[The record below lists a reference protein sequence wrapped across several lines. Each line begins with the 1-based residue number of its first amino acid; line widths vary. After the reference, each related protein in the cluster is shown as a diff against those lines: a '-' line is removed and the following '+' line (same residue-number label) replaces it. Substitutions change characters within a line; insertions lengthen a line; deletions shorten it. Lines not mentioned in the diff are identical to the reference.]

1 MLVGSGAI
9 DDIGQ
14 GPTRL
19 TPLKTE
25 EDVTRV
31 REGAAWVRL
40 DRLSLIRVAGP
51 NRVKFLHNLL
61 SNDIAGLSP
70 GQSRLAAL
78 MNLKG
83 QQVAW
88 MRVLAEAEALICE
101 LPGAVRDPV
110 VDTFL
115 HYKVGAPVRFE
126 KPEAVIFGLFGGKA
140 APTLAALGVN
150 APPASI
156 ETFTDASTV
165 GAVLRISRGR
175 DLPASGFTIHV
186 DAAAAPVIEERLRGL
201 LGEPL
206 RHATLDTLRVE
217 EGIPWHGIDVL
228 EENLLHE
235 TGQLGIY
242 HSSSKGCYL
251 GQEVVAR
258 LEGRGGNVNKRLVGL
273 KSDQPLP
280 ANHDI
285 LAEEKVIGRVTTA
298 GISPEFGPIA
308 MGYAHRS
315 HADPGNQG
323 LVDGIKVEITSLPFR
338 A

>member
-1 MLVGSGAI
+1 M
-9 DDIGQ
+9 
-14 GPTRL
+14 
-19 TPLKTE
+19 KTE

-31 REGAAWVRL
+31 RQSAAWIRL
-40 DRLSLIRVAGP
+40 DRLSLIRVSGP
-51 NRVKFLHNLL
+51 NRVKFLHKLL
-61 SNDIAGLSP
+61 SNDIAGLAS

-88 MRVLAEAEALICE
+88 MRVLAEADALICE
-101 LPGAVRDPV
+101 LPVAVRDTV

-126 KPEAVIFGLFGGKA
+126 KPEATVFGLFGDKA
-140 APTLAALGVN
+140 AHALAALGAD
-150 APPASI
+150 APPPSI
-156 ETFTDASTV
+156 ETFSSAAAFGGT
-165 GAVLRISRGR
+165 LRISRGR
-175 DLPASGFTIHV
+175 DLPASGFTIHA
-186 DAAAAPVIEERLRGL
+186 DAAAAAPLQEKLNGL

-206 RHATLDTLRVE
+206 NNATLDTLRVE
-217 EGIPWHGIDVL
+217 DGLPWHGIDVK

-273 KSDQPLP
+273 KAAAPIP
-280 ANHDI
+280 ADHDI
-285 LAEEKVIGRVTTA
+285 VAEEKVVGRVTSV

-308 MGYAHRS
+308 MGYVHRS
-315 HADPGNQG
+315 HADPGQHVRIG
-323 LVDGIKVEITSLPFR
+323 EIEAETTLLPFR
-338 A
+338 S

>member
-1 MLVGSGAI
+1 M
-9 DDIGQ
+9 
-14 GPTRL
+14 
-19 TPLKTE
+19 KTE

-31 REGAAWVRL
+31 RQSAGWIRL
-40 DRLSLIRVAGP
+40 DRLSLIRVVGP

-61 SNDIAGLSP
+61 SNDIAGLTP

-88 MRVLAEAEALICE
+88 MRVLAEADSLICE
-101 LPGAVRDPV
+101 LPVAVRDTV

-126 KPEAVIFGLFGGKA
+126 KPEAAVFGLFGDQA
-140 APTLAALGVN
+140 AQTLAALGGN
-150 APPASI
+150 
-156 ETFTDASTV
+156 
-165 GAVLRISRGR
+165 LRMNRGP
-175 DLPASGFTIHV
+175 DLPAKGFTIHV
-186 DAAAAPVIEERLRGL
+186 EAAASAPLEEKLQGL

-206 RHATLDTLRVE
+206 RNATLDTLRIE
-217 EGIPWHGIDVL
+217 EGIPWHGIDVK

-235 TGQLGIY
+235 TGQLAVY

-273 KSDQPLP
+273 KSAAALTAD
-280 ANHDI
+280 
-285 LAEEKVIGRVTTA
+285 AEVTDGDASTSDKVIGRVTSA
-298 GISPEFGPIA
+298 GTSPEFGPIA
-308 MGYAHRS
+308 LAYVHRS
-315 HADPGNQG
+315 HADPGAR
-323 LVDGIKVEITSLPFR
+323 VRVRGIEAEVTLLPFR
-338 A
+338 S